1 MPTLIAD
8 RFLYFQERS
17 RERQVYAYFCEHND
31 LENVDKVD
39 NLSLKWGVYNIMDLS
54 LSVEQMCDRAL
65 LAADSIKGQYNQHIA
80 AYDDTLRDKMLR
92 EKKITDSME
101 TGLKERQFFV
111 YLQPKYNLSEGCM
124 AGTEAL
130 VRWIHPELG
139 FISPGEFIPLFEKN
153 GFISHLDQFVW
164 EQVCIWLKEWKE
176 KGYPLLPVSVTMS
189 RDTILPNR
197 CRLQNMK
204 IY

>member
-8 RFLYFQERS
+8 RFLCFQERS

-54 LSVEQMCDRAL
+54 LSVEQMCERAL

-92 EKKITDSME
+92 EKKITD
-101 TGLKERQFFV
+101 
-111 YLQPKYNLSEGCM
+111 
-124 AGTEAL
+124 
-130 VRWIHPELG
+130 HPYSG
-139 FISPGEFIPLFEKN
+139 SASK
-153 GFISHLDQFVW
+153 
-164 EQVCIWLKEWKE
+164 
-176 KGYPLLPVSVTMS
+176 T
-189 RDTILPNR
+189 
-197 CRLQNMK
+197 RL
-204 IY
+204 YH

>member
-1 MPTLIAD
+1 
-8 RFLYFQERS
+8 
-17 RERQVYAYFCEHND
+17 
-31 LENVDKVD
+31 
-39 NLSLKWGVYNIMDLS
+39 
-54 LSVEQMCDRAL
+54 
-65 LAADSIKGQYNQHIA
+65 
-80 AYDDTLRDKMLR
+80 
-92 EKKITDSME
+92 
-101 TGLKERQFFV
+101 
-111 YLQPKYNLSEGCM
+111 M

-176 KGYPLLPVSVTMS
+176 KGYPLLPVSVNVS